1 VAGAAVI
8 AALFVRAD
16 GPYAGRDDVDAWPEP
31 LTGALFAALERDARD
46 YAGPWPVV
54 AHPPCQR
61 WSRLAAIH
69 AHRWPIGSD
78 GGCFAAALAAV
89 ERWGGV
95 LEHPGGSFAW
105 CAHGIDHP
113 KHGAGWVAT
122 RKGWTCSVDQGRYG
136 HPARKRTW
144 LYYVGATPP
153 NLDWTEAPVGERSA
167 IAGCVGVERQA
178 KSQRSL
184 SPPEFARV
192 LLDLARRS
200 PVTWPAWVLVCS
212 EFWCRIHG
220 RSVADCDCD
229 GVEDWPIDPYVAG
242 GDPPD
247 NDDDRDWLIECVA
260 ALGEIDR

>member
-1 VAGAAVI
+1 VRVI

-16 GPYAGRDDVDAWPEP
+16 GPYAGRDDVDAWPAP
-31 LTGALFAALERDARD
+31 MSGALFAVLERDARA

-54 AHPPCQR
+54 AHPPCKR

-78 GGCFAAALAAV
+78 DGCFAAALASV

-95 LEHPGGSFAW
+95 LEHPCGTFAW
-105 CAHGIDHP
+105 PAFGLAKP
-113 KHGAGWVAT
+113 RHGAGWT
-122 RKGWTCSVDQGRYG
+122 PSRKGWVCSVDQGRYG

-144 LYYVGATPP
+144 LYYVGAPP
-153 NLDWTEAPVGERSA
+153 RDLDWAEAPVGERSA

-178 KSQRSL
+178 KSQREL
-184 SPPEFARV
+184 TPPAFVAA

-200 PVTWPAWVLVCS
+200 PVSWPAWVRVDS
-212 EFWCRIHG
+212 YTFWCRIHG
-220 RSVADCDCD
+220 RQVADCDCD
-229 GVEDWPIDPYVAG
+229 SVEDWPIDPYAAG

-247 NDDDRDWLIECVA
+247 NDGDRDWLIERLA
-260 ALGEIDR
+260 ALEDIDA